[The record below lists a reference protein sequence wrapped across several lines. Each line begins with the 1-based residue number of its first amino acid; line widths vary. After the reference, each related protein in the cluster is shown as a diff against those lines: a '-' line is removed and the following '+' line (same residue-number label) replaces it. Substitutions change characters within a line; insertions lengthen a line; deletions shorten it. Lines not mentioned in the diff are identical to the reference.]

1 MEPDQETMMKFQMF
15 EQQMQQI
22 HQQLQA
28 VEQGIVEM
36 TSLSLGLAELKGAKD
51 KEIMA
56 PIGRGIYAK
65 AKLLSEELTVDV
77 GGKNFVKK
85 SIPQARKIIDE
96 QVKKLEE
103 VKVELNNSLEKI
115 GEEMTKVV
123 VEARKKVEKT
133 GKKS

>member
-36 TSLSLGLAELKGAKD
+36 TSLSLGLAELKGTKD

-96 QVKKLEE
+96 QVGKLEE
-103 VKVELNNSLEKI
+103 VKVELNNSLESI

-133 GKKS
+133 GKKK